1 MSSVGSCCLQ
11 RKIRDRAV
19 TVCSMCITR
28 STAESWTKSSL
39 SRGKSQSPPP
49 IWWFYLE
56 KWTGITLA
64 STVYNNFFIQN
75 MDASKINIVLEIV
88 FELSLLLY

>member
-1 MSSVGSCCLQ
+1 MSSVGSCLQ
-11 RKIRDRAV
+11 RKMRVRAV

-56 KWTGITLA
+56 KWTTLA

>member
-1 MSSVGSCCLQ
+1 MSSVGSCLQ
-11 RKIRDRAV
+11 RKMRVRAV

>member
-1 MSSVGSCCLQ
+1 MSSVGSCLQ
-11 RKIRDRAV
+11 RKMRVRAV

-64 STVYNNFFIQN
+64 STVYNNFFYTEYGYFQ
-75 MDASKINIVLEIV
+75 KNIVLEIV
-88 FELSLLLY
+88 FELSILLY

>member
-1 MSSVGSCCLQ
+1 MSSVGSCLQ
-11 RKIRDRAV
+11 RQMRVRAV

-49 IWWFYLE
+49 KWWFYLE
-56 KWTGITLA
+56 KWTTLA

-88 FELSLLLY
+88 YELSLLLY